1 MAKRKSSYLEHLGR
15 VPMFS
20 ACSKRDL
27 EWLARQAE
35 ELTFDE
41 GAVLVR
47 EGATGREFFVII
59 DGKAKVTRGKKDVA
73 TLGPGDFFGELSLLD
88 KAPRNATVTAAS
100 PLEVL
105 VLEGRAFTSALAEI
119 PEMSRKLLVGMAR
132 RLNELDGR
140 A

>member
-1 MAKRKSSYLEHLGR
+1 MVKRKSAYLDHLAR

-20 ACSKRDL
+20 ALSKRDL
-27 EWLARQAE
+27 EWLGRQAE
-35 ELTFDE
+35 ELRFDE
-41 GAVLVR
+41 GTVLVR
-47 EGATGREFFVII
+47 EGQTGREFFVIV

-100 PLEVL
+100 PLAVV
-105 VLEGRAFTSALAEI
+105 VLESRAFTSALAEI

-132 RLNELDGR
+132 RLNELDSR